1 LGGDFIFD
9 DWSNIL
15 QNERLQVDHVSS
27 EAIWQAALSG
37 DSGPLKRP
45 VSMLSFWANYYT
57 TGLNPFFFKVTNL
70 LIHLGN
76 VLALFMLAGLLL
88 RAPALRAT
96 AAIEPVSVA
105 LIVATIW
112 LVHPLNLTAVLY
124 IVQRMTSLSATFVIL
139 ALVCYVV
146 GRHRLLE
153 GKKGFPLII
162 G

>member
-1 LGGDFIFD
+1 
-9 DWSNIL
+9 
-15 QNERLQVDHVSS
+15 
-27 EAIWQAALSG
+27 
-37 DSGPLKRP
+37 
-45 VSMLSFWANYYT
+45 
-57 TGLNPFFFKVTNL
+57 NL

-76 VLALFMLAGLLL
+76 GLALFMLAGLLL

-162 G
+162 GGGLVFGTLAVLSKENGALLLLYIAVIECILFRFEAPDEQT